1 MPISVIVL
9 YCFLFSSGVL
19 TGVLVALSNL
29 KLTTKKGY
37 LLIDESNPDKPI
49 WRIDLNNLL
58 DDNTRKFILEIKRGA
73 DLSHK

>member
-1 MPISVIVL
+1 MSISVIIL
-9 YCFLFSSGVL
+9 YCIVFASGVL
-19 TGVLVALSNL
+19 AGVLVALSSL

-58 DDNTRKFILEIKRGA
+58 DDNTRKFILEIKRDV
-73 DLSHK
+73 DLSQK

>member
-1 MPISVIVL
+1 MSISVIVL
-9 YCFLFSSGVL
+9 YCIVFASGVL
-19 TGVLVALSNL
+19 AGVLVALSSL

-58 DDNTRKFILEIKRGA
+58 DDNTKKFVLEIKRGV
-73 DLSHK
+73 DLAHK

>member
-1 MPISVIVL
+1 MSISVIIL
-9 YCFLFSSGVL
+9 YCIVFASGVL
-19 TGVLVALSNL
+19 AGILVVLSSL

-58 DDNTRKFILEIKRGA
+58 DDNTRKFVLEIKRGV
-73 DLSHK
+73 DLSQK

>member
-1 MPISVIVL
+1 MSISVIVL
-9 YCFLFSSGVL
+9 YCIVFASGVL
-19 TGVLVALSNL
+19 AGVLVALSSL

-58 DDNTRKFILEIKRGA
+58 DDNTKKFVLEIKRGV

>member
-1 MPISVIVL
+1 MSISVIVL
-9 YCFLFSSGVL
+9 YCIVFASGVL
-19 TGVLVALSNL
+19 AGVLVALSSL

-58 DDNTRKFILEIKRGA
+58 DDNTRKFILEIKRDV
-73 DLSHK
+73 DLSQK

>member
-1 MPISVIVL
+1 MSISVIVL
-9 YCFLFSSGVL
+9 YCIVFASGVL
-19 TGVLVALSNL
+19 VGALVALSSL

-58 DDNTRKFILEIKRGA
+58 DDNTKKFVLEIKRDV
-73 DLSHK
+73 DLSQK

>member
-1 MPISVIVL
+1 MSISVIVL
-9 YCFLFSSGVL
+9 YCVLFASGVL
-19 TGVLVALSNL
+19 AGALAILSSL

-73 DLSHK
+73 DLSQK

>member
-1 MPISVIVL
+1 MSISVIIL
-9 YCFLFSSGVL
+9 YCIVFASGVL
-19 TGVLVALSNL
+19 AGILVVLSSL

-58 DDNTRKFILEIKRGA
+58 DDNTKKFVLEIKRGA
-73 DLSHK
+73 NLSQK

>member
-1 MPISVIVL
+1 MSISVIVL
-9 YCFLFSSGVL
+9 YCIVFASGVL
-19 TGVLVALSNL
+19 AGVLVALSSL

-58 DDNTRKFILEIKRGA
+58 DDNTKKFVLEIQRGA

>member
-1 MPISVIVL
+1 MSISVIVL
-9 YCFLFSSGVL
+9 YCVVFVSGVL
-19 TGVLVALSNL
+19 TGVLVALSSL

-58 DDNTRKFILEIKRGA
+58 DDNTKKFVLEIKRGV

>member
-1 MPISVIVL
+1 MSISVIVL
-9 YCFLFSSGVL
+9 YGIVFASGVVA
-19 TGVLVALSNL
+19 GVLVILSSL

-58 DDNTRKFILEIKRGA
+58 DDNTKKFVLEIKRGV

>member
-1 MPISVIVL
+1 MSISVIVL
-9 YCFLFSSGVL
+9 YCVLFASGVL
-19 TGVLVALSNL
+19 AGALVILSSL

-58 DDNTRKFILEIKRGA
+58 DDNTKKFVLEIKRGV

>member
-1 MPISVIVL
+1 MSISVIVL
-9 YCFLFSSGVL
+9 YCVVFASGVL
-19 TGVLVALSNL
+19 TGVLVALSSL

-58 DDNTRKFILEIKRGA
+58 DDNTKKFVLEIKRGV

>member
-1 MPISVIVL
+1 MSISVIVL
-9 YCFLFSSGVL
+9 YCVVFASGVL
-19 TGVLVALSNL
+19 AGVLVILSSL

-58 DDNTRKFILEIKRGA
+58 DDNTKKFVLEIKRDV
-73 DLSHK
+73 DLSQK

>member
-1 MPISVIVL
+1 MSISVIVL
-9 YCFLFSSGVL
+9 YCVLFASGVL
-19 TGVLVALSNL
+19 AGALAILSSL

-58 DDNTRKFILEIKRGA
+58 DDNTRKFVLEIKRGA

>member
-1 MPISVIVL
+1 MSISVIVL
-9 YCFLFSSGVL
+9 YCIVFASGVL
-19 TGVLVALSNL
+19 AGVLVILSSL

-58 DDNTRKFILEIKRGA
+58 DDNTKKFVLEIKRGV

>member
-1 MPISVIVL
+1 MSISVIVL
-9 YCFLFSSGVL
+9 YCIVFASGVL
-19 TGVLVALSNL
+19 AGVLVALSSL

-58 DDNTRKFILEIKRGA
+58 DDNTRKFILEIKRGV
-73 DLSHK
+73 DLSQK

>member
-1 MPISVIVL
+1 MSISVIVL
-9 YCFLFSSGVL
+9 YCVLFASGVL
-19 TGVLVALSNL
+19 AGALAILSSL

-58 DDNTRKFILEIKRGA
+58 DDNTKKFVLEIKRGA

>member
-1 MPISVIVL
+1 MSISVIVL
-9 YCFLFSSGVL
+9 YCIVFASGVL
-19 TGVLVALSNL
+19 AGVLVALSSL

-58 DDNTRKFILEIKRGA
+58 DDNTKKFVLEIKRDV
-73 DLSHK
+73 DLSQK

>member
-1 MPISVIVL
+1 MSISVIVL
-9 YCFLFSSGVL
+9 YCIVFASGVL
-19 TGVLVALSNL
+19 AGVLVALSSL

-58 DDNTRKFILEIKRGA
+58 DDNTRKFIHLAMKFLTKSRI
-73 DLSHK
+73 

>member
-1 MPISVIVL
+1 MSISVIVL
-9 YCFLFSSGVL
+9 YCIVFASGVL
-19 TGVLVALSNL
+19 VGALVALSSL

-58 DDNTRKFILEIKRGA
+58 DDKTKKFILEIKRDV
-73 DLSHK
+73 DLSQK

>member
-1 MPISVIVL
+1 MSISVIVL
-9 YCFLFSSGVL
+9 YCIVFASGVL
-19 TGVLVALSNL
+19 AGVLVILSSL

-37 LLIDESNPDKPI
+37 LLIDVSNPDKPI

-58 DDNTRKFILEIKRGA
+58 DDNTKKFVLEIKRGV

>member
-1 MPISVIVL
+1 MSISVIVL
-9 YCFLFSSGVL
+9 YCIVFASGVL
-19 TGVLVALSNL
+19 AGVLVALSSL
-29 KLTTKKGY
+29 KLTKKGY

-73 DLSHK
+73 DLSQK

>member
-1 MPISVIVL
+1 MSISVIVL
-9 YCFLFSSGVL
+9 YCIVFASGVL
-19 TGVLVALSNL
+19 AGVLVALSSL

-58 DDNTRKFILEIKRGA
+58 DDNTRKFILEIKRSA
-73 DLSHK
+73 DLSQK

>member
-1 MPISVIVL
+1 MSISVIVL
-9 YCFLFSSGVL
+9 YCIVFASGVL
-19 TGVLVALSNL
+19 AGVLVALSSL

-58 DDNTRKFILEIKRGA
+58 DDKTKKFILEIKRGA
-73 DLSHK
+73 DLSQK